1 MNTLEKLKIIK
12 NRKIFNKFV
21 GQRIIYK
28 ITNLINNKRYI
39 GVTSR
44 IKRRIYEH
52 TRYSEIENSPLTCY
66 LHNSIKKYG
75 CNNFIFEVIH
85 KNIKNDKQLNE
96 LEVFYIKK
104 FKSNKSEYG
113 YNLTSGGEREI
124 PNDITILKKIASSHK
139 VKVAK
144 YDLEGN
150 FICEYESI
158 KEASR
163 QNNIPDTDIH
173 RCHKNK
179 WSRNNFLYQKF
190 IKIAPLKIEPYTS
203 NKGKNLINGDGF
215 QGKNRLRCQ
224 LFNKKTNLIDFEA
237 QSLIELS
244 KKSGLHTTTL
254 HRIYQN
260 KNHKKWKLIKIK

>member
-1 MNTLEKLKIIK
+1 MITLSHLKIIK
-12 NRKIFNKFV
+12 NRKIFNKLV
-21 GQRIIYK
+21 GQRIVYK
-28 ITNLINNKRYI
+28 ITNLINKKCYI

-75 CNNFIFEVIH
+75 CDNFIFEVIH
-85 KNIKNDKQLNE
+85 ESIKNDEELNK
-96 LEVFYIKK
+96 LEIYYIKK
-104 FKSNKSEYG
+104 FQSNNSKYG
-113 YNLTSGGEREI
+113 YNLTSGGERGI

-139 VKVAK
+139 TKVAK
-144 YDLEGN
+144 YDLNGS
-150 FICEYESI
+150 FICEYESV

-190 IKIAPLKIEPYTS
+190 IKNAPLKIRPYTS
-203 NKGKNLINGDGF
+203 NKGKNLVNGDGF
-215 QGKNRLRCQ
+215 QGKNKIKCQ
-224 LFNKKTNLIDFEA
+224 LFNKKTNLVEFEA
-237 QSLIELS
+237 ESLEELS
-244 KKSGLHTTTL
+244 NKSGLHTTTL
-254 HRIYQN
+254 HRIYDN
-260 KNHKKWKLIKIK
+260 ESHKKWKLIKIK